1 MILRGDHV
9 VIDGYTARVLGRLPL
24 RHAADQLRTRGAVRA
39 AQAVE
44 QLADDL
50 DDLDRDSSAA
60 GTVRTRDAALDASS
74 GRGHKRHT
82 DRTADGGVHDLRTG
96 EAADMLGAT
105 ERWVRRLAARGDLP
119 GADIWMPTP
128 TEQDAV
134 CGEWLAAERQR
145 NEHPRAPGVLV
156 G

>member
-119 GADIWMPTP
+119 GADVDDTGRWRIPAS
-128 TEQDAV
+128 AV
-134 CGEWLAAERQR
+134 LHYHGTRR
-145 NEHPRAPGVLV
+145 
-156 G
+156 